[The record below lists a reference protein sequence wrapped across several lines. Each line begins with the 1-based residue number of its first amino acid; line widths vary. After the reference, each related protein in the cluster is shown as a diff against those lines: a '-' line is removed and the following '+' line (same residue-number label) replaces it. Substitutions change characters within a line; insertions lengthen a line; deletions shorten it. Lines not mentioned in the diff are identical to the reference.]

1 MKKGIFCQMTVPF
14 NTLTIFTLSRKTR
27 CITIL
32 FVRVTMDDFCQK
44 CCRCCAVPKISIL
57 LSAATAVMYGLMYI
71 TRVIGQ
77 KEHVDCECGSFE
89 CCRVDAD
96 LCGDHRCYCE
106 KHWSIGENWYCEE
119 RVELTRAAA
128 IFSTLFW
135 LAWWA
140 LLIATFASCCC
151 FGNCRKDEAPQVS
164 AIVTGNPRIEE
175 PLLSTEVT
183 GGIPVSNGP
192 PKSD

>member
-1 MKKGIFCQMTVPF
+1 
-14 NTLTIFTLSRKTR
+14 
-27 CITIL
+27 
-32 FVRVTMDDFCQK
+32 MDDYCEK

-57 LSAATAVMYGLMYI
+57 LFAATVAMSGLI
-71 TRVIGQ
+71 HLTWVSGN
-77 KEHVDCECGSFE
+77 KKHVCNCNFIE
-89 CCRVDAD
+89 CCRDD
-96 LCGDHRCYCE
+96 TDFCEEDRCYCG
-106 KHWSIGENWYCEE
+106 KRWSGIRDSLCADREE
-119 RVELTRAAA
+119 ELTGAAA